1 MPSTLFRNGAV
12 LDTEAGA
19 IVGERDVLVEN
30 CRIKEV
36 SDTRIKAA
44 EARIVDVGGRVL
56 MPGLC
61 DGHVHVIAATADF
74 AGLRRSSPYY
84 VTARA
89 GKILRDMISR
99 GFTTVRDAGG
109 ADYGLAAAVEEGYL
123 VGPRIL
129 YAGKALS
136 QTGGHGDFRGRG
148 ENDVGECYCRPNIG
162 RVCDGVSEVRRAARD
177 EIRKGATQIKL
188 MISGGVCSPTDPIAN
203 TQFSLEEIT
212 AAVEEATAGHTYVM
226 AHAFSSDS
234 ISRALGCGV
243 RSFEHGNMM
252 DEDTA
257 DLLVEK
263 GAFLVP
269 TLATQVMLA
278 KEGISAGLPP
288 ALHAKIGDLVEKGM
302 EALEIAHRRGVK
314 LVYGTDLLGDL
325 HAHQSIEFS
334 IRSEIQKP
342 SEIIRAATATAAELF
357 NMVGEIGVVAPG
369 GRADI
374 LVVDGNPLEDL
385 GLLQEQGKHLK
396 VIMKDGKFVANCFD
410 FVSP

>member
-1 MPSTLFRNGAV
+1 MQCTLFRNGRL
-12 LDTEAGA
+12 LDTKAGE
-19 IVGERDVLVEN
+19 IVGERDVLIEGG
-30 CRIKEV
+30 RIKEV
-36 SDTRIKAA
+36 SDTPIKVA
-44 EARIVDVGGRVL
+44 EARVLDVAGCVL

-61 DGHVHVIAATADF
+61 DGHVHVTAATADF

-89 GKILRDMISR
+89 GMILHDMIRR

-129 YAGKALS
+129 FAGKALS

-148 ENDVGECYCRPNIG
+148 ENDVGDCYCRPAMG

-177 EIRKGATQIKL
+177 EIRKGATQLKI
-188 MISGGVCSPTDPIAN
+188 MISGGICSPTDPVAN
-203 TQFSLEEIT
+203 TQFSLDEIT

-226 AHAFSSDS
+226 AHSFSSDS
-234 ISRALGCGV
+234 ITRALGCGV
-243 RSFEHGNMM
+243 RSFEHGNLM
-252 DEDTA
+252 DEETA
-257 DLLVEK
+257 SLLAEK

-269 TLATQVMLA
+269 TLVTQVMLE
-278 KEGISAGLPP
+278 KDGIAAGLPP
-288 ALHAKIGDLVEKGM
+288 ALHAKVGDLVEKGM
-302 EALEIAHRRGVK
+302 EALEFAHRRGVK
-314 LVYGTDLLGDL
+314 LVYGTDLLGAL
-325 HAHQSIEFS
+325 HEHQSLEFS

-342 SEIIRAATATAAELF
+342 AEIIRSATATAAELF
-357 NMVGEIGVVAPG
+357 NMVGEVGDVVPG

-374 LVVDGNPLEDL
+374 LVIDGNPLEDL
-385 GLLQEQGKHLK
+385 GLLQEQGRHLK
-396 VIMKDGKFVANCFD
+396 VIMKDGEFVANRFD